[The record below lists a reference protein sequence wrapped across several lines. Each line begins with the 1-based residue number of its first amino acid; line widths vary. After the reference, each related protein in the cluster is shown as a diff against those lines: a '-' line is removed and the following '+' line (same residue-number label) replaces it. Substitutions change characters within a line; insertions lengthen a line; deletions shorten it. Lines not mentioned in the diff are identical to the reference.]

1 MASFSEPVNQSSGV
15 GNDYVRNSLFRKHH
29 TYKQNKSKYLKDYK
43 IRKAIKNHIPEGTT
57 GFGSMRGYFTY
68 GPQGAIRPDG
78 SRVTSAEGKK
88 LQENIKAIYNN
99 AKSKEAGI
107 AANKIT
113 KAAHKK
119 LARMAEPG
127 GSAYLRAMQRFQNA
141 QGNSKNNNKK
151 NKNKN
156 KKGGS
161 KCGCRTRK
169 GGFFGRFK
177 KKVNTKKNNK
187 NYNNMNLSGL
197 ESQHKKL
204 LNKFNKIHNSQ
215 KYMVDLSKKSAF
227 NNNNK
232 TANISRQ
239 FNNMK
244 NRLGNDLQKVQKA
257 IAKKKGYA
265 GGRRRRRTRKRS
277 SGRKTRRR

>member
-1 MASFSEPVNQSSGV
+1 MVSF
-15 GNDYVRNSLFRKHH
+15 
-29 TYKQNKSKYLKDYK
+29 K
-43 IRKAIKNHIPEGTT
+43 I
-57 GFGSMRGYFTY
+57 
-68 GPQGAIRPDG
+68 
-78 SRVTSAEGKK
+78 
-88 LQENIKAIYNN
+88 
-99 AKSKEAGI
+99 
-107 AANKIT
+107 
-113 KAAHKK
+113 
-119 LARMAEPG
+119 
-127 GSAYLRAMQRFQNA
+127 
-141 QGNSKNNNKK
+141 
-151 NKNKN
+151 
-156 KKGGS
+156 GGS

-215 KYMVDLSKKSAF
+215 KYMVDLSKKSAL

-232 TANISRQ
+232 TANIEKQ

-265 GGRRRRRTRKRS
+265 GGKRRSGRRATRKHKSR
-277 SGRKTRRR
+277 RKHKSH